1 MLERL
6 IRVYDLGGKEYTL
19 ILRRKLCC
27 TLTHFNK
34 VSMKLQPARLL
45 LYRKNRKFV
54 LSKANSIFHKNKI
67 NAEAEKK
74 LQFSQQSCHAGPKN
88 HSSVF
93 SLAEFGFNTTIV
105 S

>member
-6 IRVYDLGGKEYTL
+6 ICVYDLGGKEYTL

-74 LQFSQQSCHAGPKN
+74 TAVQSTVVSCWPQKSQFSLFIG
-88 HSSVF
+88 
-93 SLAEFGFNTTIV
+93 
-105 S
+105 